1 MNKPMLVRL
10 FISSTTAAAFLGACG
25 GGGGGSSSSDTTIK
39 TTLAAPA
46 ISTTNTTIATATD
59 AAKSAN
65 ASKTIAS
72 SFASGT
78 SFPSINSLV
87 GKPATNQTENSQ
99 KIITTVRD
107 IKRQMEQIISTKK
120 SLGKQAAL
128 VQSKACTGGGT
139 KSYDDASD
147 PLVLSFNN
155 CYDNS
160 SGSYQYRNGTITLPQ
175 SLMSSSSSSTGGT
188 LSINMTEI
196 DYAYGGYTVK
206 QQASVTK
213 MVMSVSS
220 FDSTAGTSSFSM
232 NGSGSKI
239 DYVANTSEKQAFG
252 NFKLDMTES
261 TSGYITTSD
270 LSINGL
276 VSMDTYKDATFT
288 TIDTASGMAF
298 KNLLLHNA
306 LDASPGIGTNTLTI
320 NGIYAIKTIPACMD
334 GTFTVSTET
343 PVTTDSNGGTTGG
356 QLTVNNVIIV
366 FNANGTATA
375 TYHNA
380 NGILVT
386 DPLTSYSNACSL
398 SF

>member
-10 FISSTTAAAFLGACG
+10 LISGTTAAAFLGACG
-25 GGGGGSSSSDTTIK
+25 GGGGGSSSDNTIK

-78 SFPSINSLV
+78 SFPSINALV

-120 SLGKQAAL
+120 SLGKQVAL
-128 VQSKACTGGGT
+128 IQSKACTGGGT

-175 SLMSSSSSSTGGT
+175 SLMSSSSSTTGGT
-188 LSINMTEI
+188 LSLNMTEI

-252 NFKLDMTES
+252 NFTLNMTES
-261 TSGYITTSD
+261 TSATSNTSD
-270 LSINGL
+270 LSINGT

-298 KNLLLHNA
+298 KNLQLNNI
-306 LDASPGIGTNTLTI
+306 LDSSLGTNTLTI

-334 GTFTVSTET
+334 GTFAVSTQS
-343 PVTTDSNGGTTGG
+343 PITTDSYGGTTGG
-356 QLTVNNVIIV
+356 QMTVNGIVIV
-366 FNANGTATA
+366 FNSDGTATA
-375 TYHNA
+375 TI
-380 NGILVT
+380 NGIPQNLS
-386 DPLTSYSNACSL
+386 SYANACSL